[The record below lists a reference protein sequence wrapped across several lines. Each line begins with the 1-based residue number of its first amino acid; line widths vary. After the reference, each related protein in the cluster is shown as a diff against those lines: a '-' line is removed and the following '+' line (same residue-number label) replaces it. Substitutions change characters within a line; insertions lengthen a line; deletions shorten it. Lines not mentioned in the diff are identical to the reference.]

1 MLASY
6 RLHCVGLVNCRF
18 GSLFGFPGLHV
29 LVLNYLFLESFLL
42 VISEVRRQLPIA
54 EDDNN
59 RPQSQVDKHN
69 LKSKLALNSLPPQ
82 IKSTSTWPV
91 WLDDVL
97 KVEKYLR
104 PTLTG
109 TEQKKTSGTEWIFKK
124 LFESH
129 GKLWEGFDFFLLFV
143 NICYTLGKREID
155 ITWFDRT
162 LLKQSVGLSGDFGT
176 TLKC

>member
-59 RPQSQVDKHN
+59 RPQSQIDKHN
-69 LKSKLALNSLPPQ
+69 LKSRLALNSLPPQ

-109 TEQKKTSGTEWIFKK
+109 TEQKNKWNRM
-124 LFESH
+124 
-129 GKLWEGFDFFLLFV
+129 DFQKVVWKSWQIMRGVRFFPFVCKYLLH
-143 NICYTLGKREID
+143 
-155 ITWFDRT
+155 
-162 LLKQSVGLSGDFGT
+162 FGEKGNWHY
-176 TLKC
+176 LVW